1 MTTLWLCEQ
10 LETVCLLSP
19 IGHSYQT
26 QLVTV
31 KHGQPTA
38 KPYGTSQQ
46 HGPKALKPTSP
57 IHHENAGDTDGSI
70 CRRMDMDLDMT
81 FNPSKAL
88 IALVALICMT
98 VLIAV
103 GAIEQDQGLPIITM
117 IVGYS
122 VGNGMAAL
130 SNKQVE
136 PIIKKKNQ

>member
-1 MTTLWLCEQ
+1 
-10 LETVCLLSP
+10 V
-19 IGHSYQT
+19 
-26 QLVTV
+26 
-31 KHGQPTA
+31 A
-38 KPYGTSQQ
+38 
-46 HGPKALKPTSP
+46 
-57 IHHENAGDTDGSI
+57 HHENAGDTDGFI